1 MKKTLLIV
9 FTFLLL
15 SSLSSC
21 ARKVVDTDLGTVET
35 SEVIKKV
42 RGSEGKIRSVRG
54 LAYIRI
60 ETPKEAVAFKQVTV
74 AEEPNLFHLEA
85 LDPLGRTVGM
95 ITSDGEKIYFIL
107 PEETRVFDSLH
118 KFDLSS
124 IYPAFPV
131 RIGAD
136 DLVNFLLGRPPV
148 KTNYEDNNIY
158 MSKAANKLV
167 LHVFNKEG
175 EQESVLQINPLTYV
189 IEEARVNLDGG
200 SATASFSDFVETG
213 PGSLFPRRL
222 ELRFSDSVIS
232 VKYDDKVKVNGEV
245 DRNLYKP
252 LEPMAKFEKLF

>member
-1 MKKTLLIV
+1 MKKTLFIALA
-9 FTFLLL
+9 FLFLPVL
-15 SSLSSC
+15 FSC
-21 ARKVVDTDLGTVET
+21 ARKAVDTDLSKIET
-35 SEVIKKV
+35 SEVIKRV
-42 RGSEGKIRSVRG
+42 RASEEKIKSVRG

-60 ETPKEAVAFKQVTV
+60 ETPDEAIAFRQVTV
-74 AEEPNLFHLEA
+74 AEEPNLFRLEA

-95 ITSDGEKIYFIL
+95 ITSDGEKIYLIF

-118 KFDLSS
+118 QFDLSS

-148 KTNYEDNNIY
+148 KTDYEDDKIY
-158 MSKAANKLV
+158 MSTAANKLV
-167 LHVFNKEG
+167 LHVFGKEG
-175 EQESVLQINPLTYV
+175 EQESLLQINPLTYV

-200 SATASFSDFVETG
+200 SATASFSNFAETES
-213 PGSLFPRRL
+213 GSLFPRRL

-232 VKYDDKVKVNGEV
+232 VKYDDRVKVNREV

-252 LEPMAKFEKLF
+252 LEPIAKFEK